1 MTRIAKDIMV
11 TKLVTLEPETPVLLG
26 IQKLIRSNIKGAPVV
41 DSDRNYLGIFT
52 ERCCLNVLTKLLDR
66 RGWAHPAGPA
76 PATCGDIM
84 ARKLWTLPPEM
95 DAFDAVNFLL
105 AHRISGAPVVD
116 AERRFL
122 GVFSESG
129 SMRVLIGAIYD
140 SLPGAEVRS
149 YMDRSPERLVSEEIG
164 IQEIANRFLTR
175 PHRRLPVMRNRRV
188 VGQVSRRDVL
198 SEALALVDILAR
210 ANAGTGRSWTVSA
223 FMDSRARTIDESTDL
238 FSIAGIFRDTDQR
251 RLPVLQG
258 ERLVGQITR
267 KTLLGAAN
275 SLLNRPEAKA
285 VQPLYFASVPD
296 ASPPGA

>member
-41 DSDRNYLGIFT
+41 DRDRNYLGIFT
-52 ERCCLNVLTKLLDR
+52 ERCCLNVLTRLLDR
-66 RGWAHPAGPA
+66 RGWAHPAGA
-76 PATCGDIM
+76 GPATCGDIM
-84 ARKLWTLPPEM
+84 TRKLWTLSPGM

-116 AERRFL
+116 SERRFL
-122 GVFSESG
+122 GVFSESR

-140 SLPGAEVRS
+140 NLPGAEVRS
-149 YMDRSPERLVSEEIG
+149 YMDRNPERLVGEEIG

-175 PHRRLPVMRNRRV
+175 PYRRLPVVRDRRV
-188 VGQVSRRDVL
+188 LGQVSRQDVL
-198 SEALALVDILAR
+198 SQASALVDALLK
-210 ANAGTGRSWTVSA
+210 ANEGSGRSWTVSA

-238 FSIAGIFRDTDQR
+238 FSIVGIFRETSRR
-251 RLPVLQG
+251 RLPVLQD

-267 KTLLGAAN
+267 KTLLRAAN
-275 SLLNRPEAKA
+275 NVLNRPAAKA

>member
-41 DSDRNYLGIFT
+41 DRDRNYLGIFT
-52 ERCCLNVLTKLLDR
+52 ERCCLNVLTRLLDR
-66 RGWAHPAGPA
+66 RGWAHPAGAGPV
-76 PATCGDIM
+76 TCGDIM
-84 ARKLWTLPPEM
+84 TRKLWTLSPQM

-116 AERRFL
+116 SERRFL
-122 GVFSESG
+122 GVFSESR

-149 YMDRSPERLVSEEIG
+149 YMDGNPERLVSEEIG

-175 PHRRLPVMRNRRV
+175 PYRRLPVVRDRRV
-188 VGQVSRRDVL
+188 LGQVSRQDVL
-198 SEALALVDILAR
+198 SQASALVDALLK
-210 ANAGTGRSWTVSA
+210 ANEGSGRSWTVSA

-238 FSIAGIFRDTDQR
+238 FSIAGIFRETSRR
-251 RLPVLQG
+251 RLPVLQD

-267 KTLLGAAN
+267 KTLLRAAN
-275 SLLNRPEAKA
+275 NVLNRPAAKA